1 MHRDLKPAN
10 FLIDANCNV
19 KICDFGL
26 ARARPTISDTE
37 ALINNTRKRSYQKII
52 QPSHS

>member
-26 ARARPTISDTE
+26 ARAMPTLSDAE
-37 ALINNTRKRSYQKII
+37 CLIKETRKRNY
-52 QPSHS
+52 